1 MGQKVKP
8 KLLILTGPQGSGNH
22 LFVKIFSSHK
32 SVHGWKMKH
41 NEWKGHH
48 EEPFSLYWRKPGLLK
63 DADPN
68 KKYYVTSIS
77 CPYFYRKKPTI
88 PNYKEFIKCAN
99 IVFDIQIC
107 IIGRDKNIL
116 LEQQTRIRS
125 KHTTPVALTY
135 FKHLLKY
142 NPYFISYELFHLYGL
157 DYCKSISTLLNFPI
171 NTRKVKELLKPKYN
185 TNKKYITK
193 IKKGLFDK
201 QAYRTSYIES

>member
-1 MGQKVKP
+1 MEKNKP

-22 LFVKIFSSHK
+22 LFAKIFSSHK
-32 SVHGWKMKH
+32 SVSGWKMKH

-48 EEPFSLYWRKPGLLK
+48 EEPFSIHWRIPDLLK
-63 DADPN
+63 IIKPN

-77 CPYFYRKKPTI
+77 CPYFYKKKSTI

-99 IVFDIQIC
+99 IIFNVQIC

-116 LEQQTRIRS
+116 YEQQRRIRS
-125 KHTTPVALTY
+125 KHTTPIAL
-135 FKHLLKY
+135 KSLEPLLKY

-171 NTRKVKELLKPKYN
+171 DTKKIKELLKLKYN

-201 QAYRTSYIES
+201 QAYKSSYIDS

>member
-1 MGQKVKP
+1 MPTTEHIKTLLNNIPQKVGIYRYYDKNE
-8 KLLILTGPQGSGNH
+8 KLLYIGKAKNIKKRVSSYFTKKQESG
-22 LFVKIFSSHK
+22 KIKVLVSK
-32 SVHGWKMKH
+32 
-41 NEWKGHH
+41 
-48 EEPFSLYWRKPGLLK
+48 
-63 DADPN
+63 
-68 KKYYVTSIS
+68 I
-77 CPYFYRKKPTI
+77 
-88 PNYKEFIKCAN
+88 
-99 IVFDIQIC
+99 FDIQIC

-125 KHTTPVALTY
+125 KHTTPIALKY

-201 QAYRTSYIES
+201 QAYRTSYVES

>member
-1 MGQKVKP
+1 MEKNKP

-22 LFVKIFSSHK
+22 LFAKIFSSHK
-32 SVHGWKMKH
+32 SVYGWKMKH

-48 EEPFSLYWRKPGLLK
+48 EEPFSIHWKIPYLLK
-63 DADPN
+63 IVEPK

-77 CPYFYRKKPTI
+77 CPYFYKKKPTI
-88 PNYKEFIKCAN
+88 PNYKEFIKYAN
-99 IVFDIQIC
+99 MSFDVQIC

-116 LEQQTRIRS
+116 YEQQKRVRS
-125 KHTTPVALTY
+125 KHTTPVALKN
-135 FKHLLKY
+135 FESLLKY

-157 DYCKSISTLLNFPI
+157 DYCKSISKLLKFPI
-171 NTRKVKELLKPKYN
+171 DTKKVKELLKPKYN

-201 QAYRTSYIES
+201 HAYKASYIDS